1 MNFDLLMDL
10 CHIIKAELNFRWIQ
24 QVIILQTMLLL
35 DFILQSLIILILQIQ
50 AY

>member
-1 MNFDLLMDL
+1 MDL
-10 CHIIKAELNFRWIQ
+10 YHIIKAELNFRWIQ